1 MCGGVG
7 IVSGVVMMVEVLEL
21 ELGIM
26 VGLLVVGFVVKG
38 VVMFFFFFIG
48 WVLVFVFVKLYSL
61 C

>member
-48 WVLVFVFVKLYSL
+48 
-61 C
+61 